1 MKKIIILPFLFL
13 GLFSWSQSQFIVQN
27 GTKTEVYNNI
37 NTAIEN
43 AVAGD
48 TLYIPGGGFSISNTT
63 IDKTLHWVGHGHY
76 PSETSA
82 TKQTR
87 IVSALTF
94 TGNCDGS
101 SFEGILFTSNLYF
114 GSADNEALNITLK
127 RCRVIGELRLRSIS
141 TDAPDLNVHIS
152 ECVLN
157 GIVNANNGSNCLVEK
172 SLLFAY
178 ILRFNNSFFDHNDFP
193 AYSGCNSCS
202 SRDRTIQYSSNCT
215 FTNNVFLN
223 QFGLFESQSC
233 ELSYNLF
240 DRALPFDTLT
250 STHSGSN
257 NIVSVPIAD
266 IYTSI
271 ENDAYNTFSYNNNYV
286 LNASGTGT
294 TQGGT
299 VGVSIKNKASDGT
312 DMGVYGTATPYKT
325 IPFYP
330 HINTATIASE
340 AVSDQLGVTINAE
353 AQSR

>member
-13 GLFSWSQSQFIVQN
+13 TLLTWGQAQFVVQN
-27 GTKTEVYNNI
+27 GTKTEVYSNI

-48 TLYIPGGGFSISNTT
+48 TLYLPGGGFSITNTT
-63 IDKTLHWVGHGHY
+63 IDKTLHWVGHGHN
-76 PSETSA
+76 PTETNA

-87 IVSALTF
+87 IVSPLTF

-101 SFEGILFTSNLYF
+101 SFEGILFTSTLNF
-114 GSADNEALNITLK
+114 GSDGNDCENIAIK
-127 RCRVIGELRLRSIS
+127 RCRVINTLTLRYND
-141 TDAPDLNVHIS
+141 TETPDIDFHIS
-152 ECVLN
+152 ECVLQ
-157 GIVNANNGSNCLVEK
+157 GVVNAKNGSNCLVEQ

-178 ILRFNNSFFDHNDFP
+178 VQYFNGSVFDHNDFP
-193 AYSGCNSCS
+193 AASGCTNCT
-202 SRDRTIQYSSNCT
+202 SRNRTIQYSDTCT
-215 FTNNVFLN
+215 FTNNVFSY
-223 QFGLFESQSC
+223 QFGLYNCESC
-233 ELSYNLF
+233 ELNYNLF
-240 DRALPFDTLT
+240 DRALPFNILT

-271 ENDAYNTFSYNNNYV
+271 ENDAYNTFSYNNDYH
-286 LNASGTGT
+286 LNATGIGTSQDGT
-294 TQGGT
+294 PD
-299 VGVSIKNKASDGT
+299 VSIKGAASDGT

-325 IPFYP
+325 IPYYP